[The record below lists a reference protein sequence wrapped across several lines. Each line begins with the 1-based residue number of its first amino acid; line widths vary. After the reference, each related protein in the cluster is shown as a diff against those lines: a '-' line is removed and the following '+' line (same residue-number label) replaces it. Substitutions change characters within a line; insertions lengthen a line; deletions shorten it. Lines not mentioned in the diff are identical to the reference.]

1 MKTLQ
6 TILNEGTE
14 IDIFNYLEPLYLK
27 SRKLSEVEKNAL
39 KAYDTSNYAMLGVI
53 GLLVNCKARILLGKK
68 QTYYPKI
75 QKLCIE
81 VPTNQTDLEII
92 ADWDINRELNEV
104 EEYIWRKVML
114 EYPCEDFSED
124 CF

>member
-1 MKTLQ
+1 MNTLQ

-14 IDIFNYLEPLYLK
+14 IDIFDYLEPIYLENK
-27 SRKLSEVEKNAL
+27 QLTETEIQTL
-39 KAYDTSNYAMLGVI
+39 KAHNSSNYAMLGLI

-75 QKLCIE
+75 QKLCLK

-92 ADWDINRELNEV
+92 ADWDINSDLNEV
-104 EEYIWRKVML
+104 EEFIWEKVML
-114 EYPCEDFSED
+114 EYPYEDL
-124 CF
+124 